1 VLDPA
6 GARQD
11 LLVLE
16 LVAGHLGA
24 IVIED
29 HAAGTGG
36 ALIDGGYEFRE
47 LGQLVSSGVNCATS
61 FHRP

>member
-1 VLDPA
+1 
-6 GARQD
+6 
-11 LLVLE
+11 
-16 LVAGHLGA
+16 VAGHLGA

-47 LGQLVSSGVNCATS
+47 LGQLVSSGVVPLHVIVHDGLTD
-61 FHRP
+61 RRTGR